1 VNKVTFGKR
10 SGRLK
15 HNKNNLL
22 VVSLNVKMIEA
33 CSCSVLPYVSVCVKK
48 SDENDEITI
57 FWL

>member
-1 VNKVTFGKR
+1 MNKEAFGKR

-15 HNKNNLL
+15 HNKNHLL

-33 CSCSVLPYVSVCVKK
+33 CNCSVLPYVSVCVKE
-48 SDENDEITI
+48 SDEDDEITI